1 MSIICLVSQPVC
13 PAAPCRQ
20 QAIPVCTAASQPLE
34 LPNPAQSQV
43 CGNKYRIEMEA
54 MWMTGWERLL
64 KTIRERKGAEGH
76 LEDAG
81 RT

>member
-1 MSIICLVSQPVC
+1 
-13 PAAPCRQ
+13 
-20 QAIPVCTAASQPLE
+20 
-34 LPNPAQSQV
+34 
-43 CGNKYRIEMEA
+43 MEA

-64 KTIRERKGAEGH
+64 KTVGERKGAEGH